1 MPVVVTGAT
10 GHLGRLVVT
19 ELLARGVPAADVTA
33 TGRRTEA
40 LADLAAQGV
49 RVVASDYADVA
60 SLQAAFAGADTVV
73 LVSGNEVGQRV
84 AQHGNVVEAAK
95 ATGVGRLVYTSAP
108 RATTTDLVLAPEHK
122 ATEELLEASGLAVTI
137 LRNNWYTENY
147 GPTLEAARATGEVVA
162 SAGEGRVASA
172 TRADLAAA
180 AAVVVTTPG
189 HEGKVY
195 ELGGDTAWT
204 HHELAA
210 AIGEVLGR
218 EVTYRPVSPEDHL
231 AVLTTA
237 GLDEGTA
244 GFVVALDGNIRDGAL
259 SDVTGDLARLIG
271 RPTTSLV
278 DGLRAAAE
286 PTR

>member
-1 MPVVVTGAT
+1 MSVVVTAAT
-10 GHLGRLVVT
+10 GHLGRLVVA
-19 ELLARGVPAADVTA
+19 ELLARGVPAADVVA
-33 TGRRTEA
+33 TGRRVEA

-49 RVVASDYADVA
+49 RVVASDYADPE
-60 SLQAAFAGADTVV
+60 SLRAAFEGADTV
-73 LVSGNEVGQRV
+73 LLISGNEVGQRV
-84 AQHGNVVEAAK
+84 TQHGNAIEAAK
-95 ATGVGRLVYTSAP
+95 AAGVGRLVYTSAP
-108 RATTTDLVLAPEHK
+108 RATTSDLVLAPEHK
-122 ATEELLEASGLAVTI
+122 ATEELLAASGLTTTV

-147 GPTLEAARATGEVVA
+147 VATLEQARATGEVVG

-172 TRADLAAA
+172 TRADFAAA
-180 AAVVVTTPG
+180 AAVVLTTPG
-189 HEGKVY
+189 HDGTVY

-218 EVTYRPVSPEDHL
+218 EVVYRPVSPEEHL

-244 GFVVALDGNIRDGAL
+244 GFVVALDGNIREGAL
-259 SDVTGDLARLIG
+259 ADVTGDLSRLTG

-278 DGLRAAAE
+278 DGLRAAVE

>member
-1 MPVVVTGAT
+1 MSVVVTGAT

-19 ELLARGVPAADVTA
+19 ELLARGVPAGDVVA
-33 TGRRTEA
+33 TGRRVEA

-49 RVVASDYADVA
+49 RVVASDYADPG
-60 SLQAAFAGADTVV
+60 SLRAAFEGADRVL

-84 AQHGNVVEAAK
+84 TQHGHAIEAAK
-95 ATGVGRLVYTSAP
+95 AAGVGHLVYTSAP
-108 RATTTDLVLAPEHK
+108 RATTSDLVLAPEHK
-122 ATEELLEASGLAVTI
+122 ATEELLAASGLTTTI

-147 GPTLEAARATGEVVA
+147 VPTLEQARATGEVVA

-172 TRADLAAA
+172 TRADFAAA
-180 AAVVVTTPG
+180 AAVVLTTPG
-189 HEGKVY
+189 HEGAVY

-218 EVTYRPVSPEDHL
+218 EVVYRPVSPEEHH
-231 AVLTTA
+231 AMLTTA

-244 GFVVALDGNIRDGAL
+244 GFVVALDGNIREGAL
-259 SDVTGDLARLIG
+259 ADVTGDLSRLVG

-278 DGLRAAAE
+278 DGLRSAVPPAH
-286 PTR
+286 

>member
-1 MPVVVTGAT
+1 MSVVVTGAT

-33 TGRRTEA
+33 TGRRTDA

-49 RVVASDYADVA
+49 RVVASDYADAA
-60 SLQAAFAGADTVV
+60 SLRAAFEGAGTVL
-73 LVSGNEVGQRV
+73 LVSGNEVGRRV
-84 AQHGNVVEAAK
+84 EQHRNVVEAAK
-95 ATGVGRLVYTSAP
+95 AAGVERLVYTSAP
-108 RATTTDLVLAPEHK
+108 RATTSDLVLAPEHK
-122 ATEELLEASGLAVTI
+122 ATEEMLAASGLAVTV

-147 GPTLEAARATGEVVA
+147 VPTLEQARATGEVVA

-180 AAVVVTTPG
+180 AAAVLTTPG
-189 HEGKVY
+189 HEGAVY

-218 EVTYRPVSPEDHL
+218 EVTYRPVTPEEHL
-231 AVLTTA
+231 TVLTTA

-244 GFVVALDGNIRDGAL
+244 GFVVALDGNIREGAL
-259 SDVTGDLARLIG
+259 AEVTGDLARLIG
-271 RPTTSLV
+271 RPTTPLV
-278 DGLRAAAE
+278 DGLRAAVA